1 YMDALSKQADT
12 DDLRLARFLVAH
24 AVLMSI
30 PGVPAVYVQSILGS
44 RNDYLGVEETSHNRS
59 INRKKYDLA
68 EITAELEQRGSLRK
82 ATYDAL

>member
-1 YMDALSKQADT
+1 
-12 DDLRLARFLVAH
+12 
-24 AVLMSI
+24 MSI

-44 RNDYLGVEETSHNRS
+44 RNDYSGVETTGHNRS

-82 ATYDAL
+82 ATYDALTKLISTRKAESLFHPEIPMEVLE